1 MYETLQCIVGTAI
14 VDARFRQELLT
25 RPSSALKG
33 FDLPPE
39 QRDAIGAIRADTIQ
53 GFARQLHGWIYR
65 DAAMR
70 GTLAI

>member
-1 MYETLQCIVGTAI
+1 MYETLQSIVGTAI

-39 QRDAIGAIRADTIQ
+39 QRDA
-53 GFARQLHGWIYR
+53 
-65 DAAMR
+65 
-70 GTLAI
+70 